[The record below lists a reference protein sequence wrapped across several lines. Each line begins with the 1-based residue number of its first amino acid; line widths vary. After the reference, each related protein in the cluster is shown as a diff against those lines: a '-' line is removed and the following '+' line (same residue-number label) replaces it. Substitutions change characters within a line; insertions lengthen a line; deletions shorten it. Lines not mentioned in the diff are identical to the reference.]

1 MSDGYT
7 AAILSVLEYNLYLS
21 RSLKDAAERQ
31 QRPQRA
37 AEEAERIAWTE
48 RRIAELDAQ
57 LAPDIPRERLAPGAA
72 LYDLAAY
79 RRQRRQR
86 P

>member
-1 MSDGYT
+1 VSDGYT
-7 AAILSVLEYNLYLS
+7 AAILSVLEYNLHLS
-21 RSLKDAAERQ
+21 KSLKETAERQ
-31 QRPQRA
+31 RRPQRA

-57 LAPDIPRERLAPGAA
+57 LGPSIPREQLAPGAA

-79 RRQRRQR
+79 RRRRHSGS
-86 P
+86 